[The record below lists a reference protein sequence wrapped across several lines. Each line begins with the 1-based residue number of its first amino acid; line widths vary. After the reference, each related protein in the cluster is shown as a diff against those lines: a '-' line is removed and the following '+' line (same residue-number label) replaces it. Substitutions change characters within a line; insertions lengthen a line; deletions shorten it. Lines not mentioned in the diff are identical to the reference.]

1 GVPYIVVYLNKADM
15 VDDAELMEL
24 VEMEVRELLSK
35 YEFPGDDTPVVKG
48 AALKALEGDQSEIG
62 VPSIL
67 QLVEALDTWIPE
79 PERDVDKTF
88 LMPVEDVFSIS
99 GRGTVV
105 TGGIERGVIKVGGEI
120 ESVGT
125 RPTAQPTVTGVGMVG
140 KLLARG
146 QAGDNAGLL
155 LRGTK
160 RDEVERGQVL
170 AKP

>member
-1 GVPYIVVYLNKADM
+1 QTREHILLARQVGVPYIVVYLNKADM

-48 AALKALEGDQSEIG
+48 SALKALEGDQSEIG

-67 QLVEALDTWIPE
+67 QLVEALDTWVPE
-79 PERDVDKTF
+79 PERDVDTTF

-105 TGGIERGVIKVGGEI
+105 TG
-120 ESVGT
+120 
-125 RPTAQPTVTGVGMVG
+125 
-140 KLLARG
+140 
-146 QAGDNAGLL
+146 
-155 LRGTK
+155 
-160 RDEVERGQVL
+160 
-170 AKP
+170 